1 MIRLTLY
8 TGPGCHLCSIARDM
22 VYQTLDYGTY
32 ELEEVDVTQNLE
44 TKKAY
49 GMRIP
54 VLVHEDEGEEL
65 PWPFNELDL
74 KNFAGNNS

>member
-54 VLVHEDEGEEL
+54 VLVHEEEGEEL

-74 KNFAGNNS
+74 KHFAGNNS